1 MEYRKVI
8 INKEVAK
15 SSCKYNLKE
24 LTEEALKELY
34 GKNINSNIKQRYD
47 LEFSKIKEGKFEIN
61 YIIPYIISQR
71 AKEDNKILSLR
82 GSASSSLINY
92 LLKISSV
99 DPIKYDLPVEMY
111 LGYELNNIPTFDFC
125 CSAGYSEAIIN
136 FLKQYL
142 GEENVCIIN
151 TETQYKIN
159 NLEEIEVTIY
169 EDEAI
174 TILEELEQTTNIS
187 HSNINVDDTTLVEDI
202 NKNGIDFEKE
212 YTKNLYKFKPQNVD
226 ELVKVFSITHGTDII
241 EENTEYKIKDLLCS
255 RDDIFNYLIQQGM
268 DKMTAY
274 NIMEFIRKGCLY
286 HADNE
291 KVEQWSQYVK
301 VMKQYNV
308 SDEHIKHFEKIKYMF
323 SKAHALN
330 YVLMY
335 LWITYYKKKEILKW
349 QIQ

>member
-1 MEYRKVI
+1 MKYSKIIIKKSADVKRKCNYDI
-8 INKEVAK
+8 EKITGQK
-15 SSCKYNLKE
+15 LR
-24 LTEEALKELY
+24 ELY
-34 GKNINSNIKQRYD
+34 GENINSNIKQRYK
-47 LEFSKIKEGKFEIN
+47 LEISKMKEGNFEID
-61 YIIPYIISQR
+61 YLISYLISKNAIQN
-71 AKEDNKILSLR
+71 NKILSLR

-125 CSAGYSEAIIN
+125 CSIGYSDIIIT
-136 FLKQYL
+136 FIKQYL
-142 GEENVCIIN
+142 GTENVCIIK
-151 TETQYKIN
+151 EKEKYKIN

-241 EENTEYKIKDLLCS
+241 KENTEYKIKDLLCS
-255 RDDIFNYLIQQGM
+255 RDDIFNYLLQQGM

-323 SKAHALN
+323 PKAHGLN

-335 LWITYYKKKEILKW
+335 LWITYYKKEKLKNE
-349 QIQ
+349 